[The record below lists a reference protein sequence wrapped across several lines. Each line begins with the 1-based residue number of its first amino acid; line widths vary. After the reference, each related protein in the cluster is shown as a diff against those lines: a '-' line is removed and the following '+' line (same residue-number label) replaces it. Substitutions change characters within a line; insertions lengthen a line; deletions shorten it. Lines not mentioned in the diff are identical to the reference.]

1 MTRLT
6 LNMMMSLDGYAAG
19 PEQSPENPFG
29 IGGMQLT
36 EWIADADQSFLEARF
51 ENVGATVM
59 GRNMFGGGPGPW
71 GDAPW
76 KGYWGPEP
84 PYHHPVFVLTNH
96 AREPLEMEGGT
107 TFYFVTDGIEAALEQ
122 AKEAAAGK
130 DVSLGG
136 GAATV
141 QQYLRAGLVDDVTI
155 SLAPVFLGRGAR
167 LFDAL
172 GENPPKLEQ
181 VEVIEAP
188 GVTHISYRVG

>member
-6 LNMMMSLDGYAAG
+6 FNMMMSLDGYAAG

-36 EWIADADQSFLEARF
+36 EWIVDADQSFLEARF

-71 GDAPW
+71 GDEPW
-76 KGYWGPEP
+76 EGYWGPEP
-84 PYHHPVFVLTNH
+84 PYHHPVFVLTSH

-122 AKEAAAGK
+122 AKKAAAGK

-141 QQYLRAGLVDDVTI
+141 QQYLRAGLVDDMTI
-155 SLAPVFLGRGAR
+155 SLVPVFLGRGER

-172 GENPPKLEQ
+172 GENPPKFEQ
-181 VEVIEAP
+181 VGVIEAP
-188 GVTHISYRVG
+188 GVTHLSYRVG

>member
-6 LNMMMSLDGYAAG
+6 FNMMMSLDGYAAG

-36 EWIADADQSFLEARF
+36 EWTADADQSFLEARF

-71 GDAPW
+71 GDEPW

-84 PYHHPVFVLTNH
+84 PYHHPVFVLTSH

-122 AKEAAAGK
+122 AKQAAAGK

-141 QQYLRAGLVDDVTI
+141 QQYLRAGLVDDMTI
-155 SLAPVFLGRGAR
+155 SLVPVFLGRGER

-172 GENPPKLEQ
+172 GENPPKFEQ
-181 VEVIEAP
+181 VGVIEAP
-188 GVTHISYRVG
+188 GVTHLSYRVG